1 MDYFCKT
8 YDDIYLLTDVTNSI
22 MITKADVDDCYKI
35 LLKFL
40 QNYKMECR
48 AYKELERH
56 KPNTHI
62 DFSDCDIQLK

>member
-1 MDYFCKT
+1 
-8 YDDIYLLTDVTNSI
+8 
-22 MITKADVDDCYKI
+22 MIKKADVDDCYKI

-40 QNYKMECR
+40 DNYKMECR
-48 AYKELERH
+48 EYKDLERH

>member
-1 MDYFCKT
+1 
-8 YDDIYLLTDVTNSI
+8 